1 MKIKPSFILILL
13 ICGFNACKNPE
24 ADKMKNELVSV
35 TPSPSVPD
43 PAAFTDTLDGRS
55 IALYTLKNKDGMEIR
70 LTNYGASIVS
80 ILMKDRD
87 GKWADIALGYDSLQ
101 GYRKGKSYFGAIV
114 GRYAN
119 RIAKGRFSLNGQ
131 KYTLSTNNGPNSLH
145 GGKRGF
151 DKVAWE
157 AEESTGSI
165 RFHYFSRDGEEG
177 YPGNLDVEVTY
188 TLSDSNT
195 LAIDYKATTDRS
207 TVLNISNHTYFNL
220 RGQGNGDIL
229 GHQLQLFA
237 DSFTPVDSTLI
248 PTGEVRKV
256 AGTAFDFTTP
266 HTIGERVGAS
276 DEQITFGKGYDHNF
290 VLTDRTSPGSL
301 RAVAKVTE
309 PESGRMMQIFS
320 TEPAV
325 QFYCGN
331 FLDGSEMGKGSVYEH
346 RTGFCLET
354 QHYPDSPNQPS
365 FPTVVLKP
373 GQTYGSRTVYV
384 FSVVK

>member
-13 ICGFNACKNPE
+13 ICGLNACKNPE
-24 ADKMKNELVSV
+24 ADKMKNEHVPV
-35 TPSPSVPD
+35 TSSPAVPD
-43 PAAFTDTLDGRS
+43 PAAFMDTLDGRS
-55 IALYTLKNKDGMEIR
+55 IAMYTLKNKDGMEIR

-119 RIAKGRFSLNGQ
+119 RVAKGRFSLNGK

-145 GGKRGF
+145 GGKKGF

-157 AEESTGSI
+157 AKESTGSI
-165 RFHYFSRDGEEG
+165 RFHYLSRDGEEG

-290 VLTDRTSPGSL
+290 VLTDRTASGSL

-309 PESGRMMQIFS
+309 PEFGRMMQIFS

-331 FLDGSEMGKGSVYEH
+331 FLDGSEIGKGSVYEY
-346 RTGFCLET
+346 RTGLCLET

-365 FPTVVLKP
+365 FPTVVLNP
-373 GQTYGSRTVYV
+373 GQTYSSRTVYV